1 MYTSRYDEANNLF
14 LKLLNESI
22 KRQNEIMKYC
32 ILSNLVFTSL
42 IQKDIK
48 SGFDYL
54 NRIDVQFTDDLD
66 LRMYKCLLYYF
77 GHEYTK
83 SKECIASF
91 FRDVKDSKYH
101 KSFICALKYMMDN
114 SLTEKIFFPD
124 SIMPLYKSVSTS
136 FWLMIA
142 SIYRIR

>member
-1 MYTSRYDEANNLF
+1 MC

-54 NRIDVQFTDDLD
+54 NRIDEQFTDDLD

-77 GHEYTK
+77 SHEYTK

-91 FRDVKDSKYH
+91 LRDVKNSKYH
-101 KSFICALKYMMDN
+101 ENFIRALKYCEYPSDN
-114 SLTEKIFFPD
+114 P
-124 SIMPLYKSVSTS
+124 
-136 FWLMIA
+136 
-142 SIYRIR
+142 

>member
-1 MYTSRYDEANNLF
+1 MAVQQLSFDRLYYLLLNQGVLYMYTSRYDEANKLF

-54 NRIDVQFTDDLD
+54 NRIDEQFTDDLD
-66 LRMYKCLLYYF
+66 
-77 GHEYTK
+77 
-83 SKECIASF
+83 
-91 FRDVKDSKYH
+91 
-101 KSFICALKYMMDN
+101 
-114 SLTEKIFFPD
+114 
-124 SIMPLYKSVSTS
+124 
-136 FWLMIA
+136 
-142 SIYRIR
+142 